1 MLMHRKT
8 YFEEIPTKPHPRY
21 SYFVNSHSSL
31 QNIVASKETSFTL
44 NRVGKLELLSKTQF
58 N

>member
-1 MLMHRKT
+1 MHRKT

>member
-1 MLMHRKT
+1 MHRKT
-8 YFEEIPTKPHPRY
+8 YFEEIPTKPHSRY
-21 SYFVNSHSSL
+21 SYFVKSHSIL

-44 NRVGKLELLSKTQF
+44 NRAAKLEQLSKTQF

>member
-8 YFEEIPTKPHPRY
+8 YFEEIPTKPHSRY
-21 SYFVNSHSSL
+21 SYFVKSHSIL

-44 NRVGKLELLSKTQF
+44 NRAAKLEQLSKTQF